1 MPGAIIAAM
10 VLYENRGRL
19 LSVLE
24 TVRSSPRSDF
34 YREKFATLPVMVD
47 SIEQLP
53 FLTRNELVAIPPDD
67 RCYIP
72 RNELA
77 FVAYTS
83 GTTSGQPLLS
93 FFGTVDNYHV
103 DPTWGVVTE
112 RILVVFPPLNKNFCG
127 TFIQQCRES
136 VHPVTPVFGDPANL
150 AASAYLG
157 QALHVD
163 ALYATPS
170 LAFALAPYLAKT
182 GLHQKIRL
190 LVISGETITNEQ
202 RVSLQALYPEAYVAN
217 LYASSEIGQF
227 IMGPT
232 RAMLEDKTPG
242 FVLLTEALV
251 AAELVDS
258 ELVVTYAENPA
269 FPLIRYRTGDLFTIE
284 TDWTKKYGTKTPV
297 LSWLGKGGVDVVR
310 VHGTEIRSGSV
321 DTFFTNLALPISQ
334 YQLHIFPGQ
343 AAATLDITLEYI
355 VPEVTVVDVAYIQN
369 ALLDNFYIRPGQTIR
384 AAITAGVVESIHV
397 KPVDVLSW
405 QGAKRRVLVN
415 HVT

>member
-1 MPGAIIAAM
+1 M
-10 VLYENRGRL
+10 VLYENRERL
-19 LSVLE
+19 LSILKI
-24 TVRSSPRSDF
+24 VRSSSQSDF
-34 YREKFATLPVMVD
+34 YRKKFTELPAEID
-47 SIEQLP
+47 SVEQLP
-53 FLTRNELVAIPPDD
+53 FLTRDELVTTPPDS
-67 RCYIP
+67 RCYVP
-72 RNELA
+72 KDQVA
-77 FVAYTS
+77 FVAHSS

-93 FFGTVDNYHV
+93 FFGTVDSYHV
-103 DPTWGVVTE
+103 DPTWGTDIA

-127 TFIQQCRES
+127 TFIQQCREALR
-136 VHPVTPVFGDPANL
+136 PITPVFGDPANL

-157 QALHVD
+157 QALQVD

-182 GLHQKIRL
+182 DTHQKIRL

-202 RVSLQALYPEAYVAN
+202 RESLRVLYPAAYIAN

-232 RAMLEDKTPG
+232 RAMLEDKIPG

-258 ELVVTYAENPA
+258 ELVVTYALNPA
-269 FPLIRYRTGDLFTIE
+269 FPLIRYRTGDLFSIE
-284 TDWTKKYGTKTPV
+284 ADWTTKYGTKTPA

-321 DTFFTNLALPISQ
+321 DAFFVNLALPISQ
-334 YQLHIFPGQ
+334 YQLHIFPGH
-343 AAATLDITLEYI
+343 AAATLNIVVEYI
-355 VPEVTVVDVAYIQN
+355 APEAVVVEATYIHD

-384 AAITAGVVESIHV
+384 TAITAGVIESIHV
-397 KPVDVLSW
+397 KPVDSLSW

-415 HVT
+415 HII

>member
-1 MPGAIIAAM
+1 M
-10 VLYENRGRL
+10 VLYEKKERL

-24 TVRSSPRSDF
+24 AVRSSSRSDF
-34 YREKFATLPVMVD
+34 YREKFAALPAQID

-53 FLTRNELVAIPPDD
+53 FLTRDELVSTPPDD
-67 RCYIP
+67 RCYVP
-72 RNELA
+72 KSSVA

-83 GTTSGQPLLS
+83 GTTSGQPLVS
-93 FFGTVDNYHV
+93 FFGAVDNYHV
-103 DPTWGVVTE
+103 DPTWGVATS

-127 TFIQQCRES
+127 TFIQQCREA

-150 AASAYLG
+150 AASAHLG
-157 QALHVD
+157 HALQVD
-163 ALYATPS
+163 GLYATPS

-182 GLHQKIRL
+182 GLRQRIRL

-202 RVSLQALYPEAYVAN
+202 RESLHALYPEAYVAN

-232 RAMLEDKTPG
+232 VPMLEDKIPG

-251 AAELVDS
+251 AAELIDN
-258 ELVVTYAENPA
+258 ELVITYTENPA
-269 FPLIRYRTGDLFTIE
+269 FPLIRYRTGDLFAIE
-284 TDWTKKYGTKTPV
+284 ADWTNRYGTETPV

-321 DTFFTNLALPISQ
+321 DTFFTNLALPVSQ

-343 AAATLDITLEYI
+343 TATTLSIVVEYI
-355 VPEVTVVDVAYIQN
+355 VPEAAVVEAGYIEN
-369 ALLDNFYIRPGQTIR
+369 ALLDNFYIRPGQTVR
-384 AAITAGVVESIHV
+384 AAIAEGSIETVHV
-397 KPVDVLSW
+397 KPVEVLSW

-415 HVT
+415 HIT